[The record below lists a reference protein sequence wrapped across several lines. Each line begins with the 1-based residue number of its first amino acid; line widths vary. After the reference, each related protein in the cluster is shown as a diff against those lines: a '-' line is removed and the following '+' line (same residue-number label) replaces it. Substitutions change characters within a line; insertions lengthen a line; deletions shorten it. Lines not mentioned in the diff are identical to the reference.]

1 MKNIGRNQPCPCGSG
16 KKYKKCCALKSP
28 LQRRQF
34 TNISSGKGQSTLSK
48 LSGLV
53 SKKLSSKTP
62 STPSNSNAELLKNR
76 VNQKKTNEKDTSS
89 NNVEQEKPKE

>member
-34 TNISSGKGQSTLSK
+34 TNMLSGKGQSTLSK
-48 LSGLV
+48 LSGMV

-62 STPSNSNAELLKNR
+62 STPTNFNAELLKNR

-89 NNVEQEKPKE
+89 NNVEQEKPK

>member
-34 TNISSGKGQSTLSK
+34 TNILSGEGQSTLSK

-53 SKKLSSKTP
+53 SKNLSSKTP
-62 STPSNSNAELLKNR
+62 STSSNSQAELLKNR
-76 VNQKKTNEKDTSS
+76 VSEKKTNEKDTIVK
-89 NNVEQEKPKE
+89 NAEQEKPKE

>member
-34 TNISSGKGQSTLSK
+34 TNMLSGEGQSTLSK
-48 LSGLV
+48 LSGMV
-53 SKKLSSKTP
+53 SKNLS
-62 STPSNSNAELLKNR
+62 STPSASINSKAELLKNR
-76 VNQKKTNEKDTSS
+76 VNQKKTNEKDIISK
-89 NNVEQEKPKE
+89 NAEQEKPKE

>member
-34 TNISSGKGQSTLSK
+34 TNRLSGEGQSTLSK
-48 LSGLV
+48 LSGMV
-53 SKKLSSKTP
+53 SKNLS
-62 STPSNSNAELLKNR
+62 STPSASSNSKAELLKNR
-76 VNQKKTNEKDTSS
+76 VNQKKTNEKDIISK
-89 NNVEQEKPKE
+89 NAEQEKPKE